1 MPNLS
6 LDNKQR
12 LIKKLERNKFEV
24 KTVSDKDS
32 FINSGIKT
40 FNISSLSL
48 QEILGRDEIP
58 PIKNLLN
65 KNIFSKNILITGAGG
80 SIGTELCSQNIK
92 FTSK

>member
-32 FINSGIKT
+32 FINSGIRS
-40 FNISSLSL
+40 FSISSLSL

-58 PIKNLLN
+58 PIKNLLD

-80 SIGTELCSQNIK
+80 QLEQSYVIK
-92 FTSK
+92 Y